1 VSTARRPLKKRWG
14 EFMHDPP
21 TMRAAAGVIVTVTA
35 LVVVA
40 SGALIRVLDH
50 QEFSSI
56 WLGMWW
62 ALQTVTTVGY
72 GDIVPKHLSG
82 RIVGAVVMLQGV
94 AFVTVFTAL
103 ITSIFVARAARERE
117 VDDQAKEEVE
127 LRHVF
132 ERLGSIEQMIDT
144 LVRGENT
151 APED

>member
-1 VSTARRPLKKRWG
+1 VVSLRPLKKRWS
-14 EFMHDPP
+14 EFLTDPP
-21 TMRAAAGVIVTVTA
+21 TMRAAASVIVMVTA
-35 LVVVA
+35 VVVIA
-40 SGALIRVLDH
+40 SGALIRALDH
-50 QEFSSI
+50 TEFSNI

-103 ITSIFVARAARERE
+103 ITSIFVARAARDRAAG
-117 VDDQAKEEVE
+117 DQAREEIE

-132 ERLGSIEQMIDT
+132 ERLGILEKKLDQIAGAQNPLRD
-144 LVRGENT
+144 
-151 APED
+151 

>member
-1 VSTARRPLKKRWG
+1 
-14 EFMHDPP
+14 
-21 TMRAAAGVIVTVTA
+21 MRAAAGLIVTVTA

-40 SGALIRVLDH
+40 SGALIRVFDH
-50 QEFSSI
+50 QEYSSI
-56 WLGMWW
+56 WIGMWW

-103 ITSIFVARAARERE
+103 ITSIFVARAARERA
-117 VDDQAKEEVE
+117 VDDQEREEVE

-132 ERLGSIEQMIDT
+132 ERLGSIERMVDT
-144 LVRGENT
+144 LVRGDST
-151 APED
+151 PSED